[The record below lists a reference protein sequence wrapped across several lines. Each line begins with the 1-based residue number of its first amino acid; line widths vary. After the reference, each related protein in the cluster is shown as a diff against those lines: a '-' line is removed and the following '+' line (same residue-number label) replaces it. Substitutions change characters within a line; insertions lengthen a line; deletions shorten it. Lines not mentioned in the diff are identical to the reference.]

1 MRFLT
6 QLYYHKSNSTRICH
20 PLILI
25 VYNSIKW
32 LKHLEE
38 RSSIMEDKTK
48 WFDDI
53 VDRMK
58 GVFIV
63 TGKKEEAKAKSEEDI
78 ILEDLSKSLI
88 KEELKVQKMKI

>member
-1 MRFLT
+1 
-6 QLYYHKSNSTRICH
+6 
-20 PLILI
+20 
-25 VYNSIKW
+25 
-32 LKHLEE
+32 
-38 RSSIMEDKTK
+38 MEDKTK
-48 WFDDI
+48 RFDDI